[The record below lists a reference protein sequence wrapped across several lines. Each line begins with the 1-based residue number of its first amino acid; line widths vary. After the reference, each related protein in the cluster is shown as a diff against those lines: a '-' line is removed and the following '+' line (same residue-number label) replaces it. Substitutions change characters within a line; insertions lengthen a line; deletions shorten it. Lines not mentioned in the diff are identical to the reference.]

1 MRYSLLSYTI
11 GFTLD
16 KFVKAQANA
25 MFMEGRAKP
34 CLVGLGILSDFQFM
48 MRLSGYEVISSE
60 EAPTI
65 NTHNTPL
72 KQGHQNNGIITL
84 LLSSKSC
91 HSDGFTSS
99 LFSLKYL
106 N

>member
-11 GFTLD
+11 GFMLD
-16 KFVKAQANA
+16 KFVQAQANV

-65 NTHNTPL
+65 NTHKHTIETGTPKQWTNHSTSKL
-72 KQGHQNNGIITL
+72 KI
-84 LLSSKSC
+84 LS
-91 HSDGFTSS
+91 F
-99 LFSLKYL
+99 
-106 N
+106 